1 MKLIFLL
8 SFLLISSALSV
19 FSQKLTVQSPNQKIS
34 VAQFCNQNNDTGERF
49 LKTSYKDNG
58 KTSDAIP
65 RIDIGLSRSDQDF

>member
-1 MKLIFLL
+1 MKLTFLL

-34 VAQFCNQNNDTGERF
+34 VAQFCNQNNDTGEWF